1 MLDLPLNLS
10 TLLVGTLAAWQ
21 LTALIHYDRGPFRV
35 LIHARHV
42 MTAIGFERLVSCFY
56 CLCVWMGL
64 LVVLIMYPIS
74 WLSPILAFAVG
85 GAVSLIEIRIGW
97 ATTGRGVAGSHEL
110 TEAQPSQTA
119 PAAPPSVM
127 DGAIVG

>member
-1 MLDLPLNLS
+1 MLDLPLTLP

-21 LTALIHYDRGPFRV
+21 LTALLHYDRGPFRI
-35 LIHARHV
+35 LIHARRI
-42 MTAIGFERLVSCFY
+42 MTAMGFERLVSCFY

-85 GAVSLIEIRIGW
+85 GAVSLIEIQIGW
-97 ATTGRGVAGSHEL
+97 ATTGRGVAGTHEF
-110 TEAQPSQTA
+110 TKAEPSQTA
-119 PAAPPSVM
+119 LAAPPPVVG
-127 DGAIVG
+127 GAVVE